1 MMGAIFHGPFGFVLL
16 SLVSKSPNVDH
27 ASLTGGNES
36 HVIFWERYILDSV
49 AVAFQG
55 VQGIVVNGV
64 EDEDIGILVRNDKL
78 AAMSVLYEPAS
89 GEIDIIEMAE
99 GLVDQCEDLEPG
111 FEGDSDEDPVWV

>member
-1 MMGAIFHGPFGFVLL
+1 M
-16 SLVSKSPNVDH
+16 
-27 ASLTGGNES
+27 
-36 HVIFWERYILDSV
+36 